1 MLLQQLQLFVHCV
14 HCMPSSSCNTQHE
27 VDAGVKIPAA
37 GEHYS
42 FKELQALHCP
52 ALRALHALQW
62 QQFALATWDVSS
74 VCNLAACSL
83 LPLLWV
89 HHAL

>member
-37 GEHYS
+37 GEHHS
-42 FKELQALHCP
+42 VKELQALQCP
-52 ALRALHALQW
+52 ALHCIARTTVAA
-62 QQFALATWDVSS
+62 
-74 VCNLAACSL
+74 VCFGNMGC
-83 LPLLWV
+83 
-89 HHAL
+89 H